1 MDGNELK
8 EDDKRTCEVSSLPSH
23 IYNMYI
29 ETLFHSSFVWF
40 LPNPDN
46 LKPKLTLQSWLANK
60 SSASQASAGTLIFS
74 SSIGGGEEG
83 GELCSKCTESRDV
96 IVWSLVRCIISAKK
110 ATVREIV
117 YALAKN
123 RAFSSRLDTD
133 NEILTCRYIVSY
145 SDSVKILLQ
154 KVSSGENRRKTMRR
168 GSFSKERRRNKR
180 D

>member
-8 EDDKRTCEVSSLPSH
+8 EDDKRTSEVSSLPSH

-40 LPNPDN
+40 LPNPGN

-74 SSIGGGEEG
+74 SSVGGGEEG
-83 GELCSKCTESRDV
+83 GELCSKYPESRDG

-110 ATVREIV
+110 ATMR
-117 YALAKN
+117 AKN
-123 RAFSSRLDTD
+123 RAFSSRLDD
-133 NEILTCRYIVSY
+133 RQREYLHVDI
-145 SDSVKILLQ
+145 
-154 KVSSGENRRKTMRR
+154 
-168 GSFSKERRRNKR
+168 
-180 D
+180 